1 MVSQSSWNIDC
12 YLVWRRLVLALG
24 WSRYWVEIQS
34 ELENWSVKMGLYKSD
49 GLTIKLKY
57 GVRPE
62 SWSVNLSAVFICF
75 IMSAKWNRRQTC
87 ELQLLFLC
95 FWIWRIS
102 EYTVRFSWTLLT
114 ILVPLQHSHSVFSCK
129 YIQL

>member
-1 MVSQSSWNIDC
+1 MVSQSSWNIDY